1 MKEFLGIGGYTRTP
15 EGAWSVEHISF
26 VSAFMITMV
35 IFAIFFGRLFRNK
48 SDKDK
53 NKVIIASAIL
63 IDFFEIAKIL
73 LTCFVTD
80 EPSAIRRLLPL
91 FLCSIQLIALPIAA
105 FSKGR
110 LKEAALDF
118 VCIFGILGAVFGTVG
133 ATQNYACYPVFSFV
147 NVVSAITHSIS
158 GFASLY
164 IIISG
169 MASMKIKNM
178 KITFMILFSFCALA
192 YVANIT
198 LDYNYMFLMSHD
210 GTPYSIIYN
219 LVGQIQPLYSISVVL
234 LFVIY
239 IYINYAVFK
248 MLRKNNNQAL

>member
-1 MKEFLGIGGYTRTP
+1 MKEFLGIGGFERTP
-15 EGAWSVEHISF
+15 EGAWSISHISF
-26 VSAFMITMV
+26 VSAFMIAMV
-35 IFAIFFGRLFRNK
+35 VFAVFFGRLFRNK

-63 IDFFEIAKIL
+63 IDLFEIAKIL

-110 LKEAALDF
+110 LKEASLDF
-118 VCIFGILGAVFGTVG
+118 VCIFGILGAVMGTVG
-133 ATQNYACYPVFSFV
+133 ATQNYASYPVFSFP
-147 NVVSAITHSIS
+147 NVVSAITHTIS

-164 IIISG
+164 IMISG
-169 MASMKIKNM
+169 MASMKKKNIS
-178 KITFMILFSFCALA
+178 ITFAILFSFCALA

-210 GTPYSIIYN
+210 GTPYQILYN
-219 LVGQIQPLYSISVVL
+219 IVGGNQVLYSISVVL
-234 LFVIY
+234 LFVLYIIIY
-239 IYINYAVFK
+239 YAIFYFAGK
-248 MLRKNNNQAL
+248 KNKQPA

>member
-1 MKEFLGIGGYTRTP
+1 MKEFLGIGGFSRTP
-15 EGAWSVEHISF
+15 EGAWSISHISF

-35 IFAIFFGRLFRNK
+35 VFAIFFGRLFKNK
-48 SDKDK
+48 SDKEK

-63 IDFFEIAKIL
+63 IDAFELAKIL

-91 FLCSIQLIALPIAA
+91 FLCSIQLIALPMAA
-105 FSKGR
+105 FCKGR
-110 LKEAALDF
+110 LKEASLDF
-118 VCIFGILGAVFGTVG
+118 VCIFGILGAVMGTVG
-133 ATQNYACYPVFSFV
+133 ATQNYTYYPVFSFP

-164 IIISG
+164 IMIAG
-169 MASMKIKNM
+169 MASMKKENII
-178 KITFMILFSFCALA
+178 ITFAILFSFCALA

-198 LDYNYMFLMSHD
+198 LDYNYMFLMRDD
-210 GTPYSIIYN
+210 GTPYSIVTN
-219 LVGQIQPLYSISVVL
+219 LVGGNQVLYSISVIL

-239 IYINYAVFK
+239 IAIYYGVFYI
-248 MLRKNNNQAL
+248 LRKKNKQEI

>member
-178 KITFMILFSFCALA
+178 KITFVILFSFCALA

-248 MLRKNNNQAL
+248 MLRKNNNQTL

>member
-1 MKEFLGIGGYTRTP
+1 MKEFLGIGGFERTP

-26 VSAFMITMV
+26 VSAFMIAMV
-35 IFAIFFGRLFRNK
+35 VFAVFFGRLFRNK

-63 IDFFEIAKIL
+63 IDLFEIAKIL

-110 LKEAALDF
+110 LKEASLDF
-118 VCIFGILGAVFGTVG
+118 VCIFGILGAVMGTVG
-133 ATQNYACYPVFSFV
+133 ATQNYASYPVFSFP
-147 NVVSAITHSIS
+147 NVVSAITHTIS

-164 IIISG
+164 IMISG
-169 MASMKIKNM
+169 MASMKKR
-178 KITFMILFSFCALA
+178 TFLSLLQSSSLSVHLRMLQ
-192 YVANIT
+192 T
-198 LDYNYMFLMSHD
+198 SHS
-210 GTPYSIIYN
+210 TTTIC
-219 LVGQIQPLYSISVVL
+219 
-234 LFVIY
+234 F
-239 IYINYAVFK
+239 
-248 MLRKNNNQAL
+248 

>member
-133 ATQNYACYPVFSFV
+133 ATQNHACYPVFSFV

-178 KITFMILFSFCALA
+178 KITFVILFSFCALA

>member
-1 MKEFLGIGGYTRTP
+1 M
-15 EGAWSVEHISF
+15 
-26 VSAFMITMV
+26 
-35 IFAIFFGRLFRNK
+35 
-48 SDKDK
+48 
-53 NKVIIASAIL
+53 
-63 IDFFEIAKIL
+63 
-73 LTCFVTD
+73 
-80 EPSAIRRLLPL
+80 
-91 FLCSIQLIALPIAA
+91 
-105 FSKGR
+105 
-110 LKEAALDF
+110 
-118 VCIFGILGAVFGTVG
+118 CIFGILGAVFGTVG

-239 IYINYAVFK
+239 IYINYAAFK
-248 MLRKNNNQAL
+248 MLRKNNN